1 MLCNRLHVA
10 FTSHL
15 NDRKCGSLHL
25 LFGIIECLGPGCRG
39 GNRNDLDRTF
49 LPVKFKMIPFFF
61 FFFSRCSDTPVLKAS
76 WLHRLNLFKQLAAI
90 RENEILQHDSW
101 TSRWPFDAASNISWA
116 NFILHSPHWLEKWAN
131 KDESSAKTLRG
142 SVLNYAAVWWST
154 HWPWRPVNPA
164 TSGPAGRPRLAGL
177 GVV

>member
-61 FFFSRCSDTPVLKAS
+61 FFFPGAQTRRCS
-76 WLHRLNLFKQLAAI
+76 
-90 RENEILQHDSW
+90 
-101 TSRWPFDAASNISWA
+101 
-116 NFILHSPHWLEKWAN
+116 
-131 KDESSAKTLRG
+131 
-142 SVLNYAAVWWST
+142 
-154 HWPWRPVNPA
+154 RPVGSIVSTSSNSLQLSGKMKSCSTIHGPPA
-164 TSGPAGRPRLAGL
+164 DHLMPLPIFHELISFCTHRTGWKNEQTRTKVQRKLYGDQF
-177 GVV
+177 